1 MTTRELGIV
10 LAACAVLAAYG
21 LGRAYGRDEAAAQA
35 QQAAAMCRESLDAEV
50 VTRRT
55 IARRQDGTRAAVNDA
70 LRAVRDDVAEVGRAC
85 REVAETCA
93 VPGVWLDVGVLP
105 LGRPEVE
112 VVRR

>member
-1 MTTRELGIV
+1 MTTSEMAV
-10 LAACAVLAAYG
+10 ALALLVALAAYS

-55 IARRQDGTRAAVNDA
+55 IARRHDGTRRVLDDA
-70 LRAVRDDVAEVGRAC
+70 LRSVRDDVAEVGRAC